1 MNKTLG
7 ILGGMGPLATSYFY
21 NMIINNTNALTD
33 QEHINMV
40 ILNDVL
46 IPDRTSFI
54 LGNGVNPLPRLIEDI
69 KKLESLEVDLIAVPC
84 NTCTYFYE
92 EMQRVTNI
100 RILNMI
106 KDTVN
111 KLKEDG
117 VEKVML
123 LATSGTIKSSLY
135 QKELDNNLIKYV
147 LPDNIDNIMFLIYE
161 RVKKGISLS
170 NEELSYLYENIYN
183 VDKVILGCTELSILK
198 GRYNLDDRFI
208 DPLEVECDQI
218 LKLFNRKKM

>member
-21 NMIINNTNALTD
+21 NMIVCNTDALTD

-84 NTCTYFYE
+84 NTCTFFYDQ
-92 EMQRVTNI
+92 MQSVTNI

-111 KLKEDG
+111 KLKEDN

-123 LATSGTIKSSLY
+123 LATSGTIKSGLY
-135 QKELDNNLIKYV
+135 QKELECSSIEYV
-147 LPDNIDNIMFLIYE
+147 LPNIDKIMFLIYE
-161 RVKKGISLS
+161 RIKKGI
-170 NEELSYLYENIYN
+170 YFLYWKPI
-183 VDKVILGCTELSILK
+183 
-198 GRYNLDDRFI
+198 
-208 DPLEVECDQI
+208 
-218 LKLFNRKKM
+218 